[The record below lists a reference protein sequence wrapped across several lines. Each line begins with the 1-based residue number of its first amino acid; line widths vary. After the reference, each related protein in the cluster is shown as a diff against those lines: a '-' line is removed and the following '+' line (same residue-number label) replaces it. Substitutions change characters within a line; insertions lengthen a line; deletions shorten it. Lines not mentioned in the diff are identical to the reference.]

1 MVFSRSAY
9 MNWNVEYAMAGH
21 KLERVESIMYLGVEF
36 DKKLTFNKHAQQVS
50 AKSVRITNAAARLS
64 KYIGDKSINLR
75 LFNIYNDPIIQ
86 YGAAV

>member
-9 MNWNVEYAMAGH
+9 MNRNVEYAMAGH
-21 KLERVESIMYLGVEF
+21 LGVEF

-50 AKSVRITNAAARLS
+50 AKSVRIANAAARLS